1 MKKLTLL
8 LLLMVSTNVMAE
20 WTKVGKSK
28 DGDMTVYVDFGTIK
42 EKGHKVKMWDLFDHK
57 TVQIDVENERYLSTL
72 IHNEYDCEEDTIQ
85 LLDIYWYSG
94 NMRGG
99 EIVSSQTNLKDET
112 ETRSILPDTI
122 QSVLFKK
129 TCGKK

>member
-1 MKKLTLL
+1 MSEWSK
-8 LLLMVSTNVMAE
+8 VS
-20 WTKVGKSK
+20 KSK
-28 DGDMTVYVDFGTIK
+28 DGDMTFYVDFGTIK
-42 EKGHKVKMWDLFDHK
+42 EKGDKVKMWNLFDHK
-57 TVQIDVENERYLSTL
+57 TVQGDVEGDRYLSTL
-72 IHNEYDCEEDTIQ
+72 SHSEYDCEEDTIQ

-129 TCGKK
+129 ACGKR